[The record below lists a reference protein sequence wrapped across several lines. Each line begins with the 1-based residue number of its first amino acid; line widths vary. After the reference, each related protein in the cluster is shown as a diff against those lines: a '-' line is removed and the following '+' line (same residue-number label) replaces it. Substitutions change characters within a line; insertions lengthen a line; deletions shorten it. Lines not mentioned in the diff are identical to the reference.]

1 MGQHPLANLARMSE
15 MLLGAADEIRLAK
28 RIEAGQMA
36 TYLLARG
43 DWTLAGRDEL
53 RTVQREGREAWQR
66 FLLAN
71 VRLVQAI
78 AHYEARRCDVNVDE
92 LFQEG
97 FLGLAEA
104 LRRWDHA
111 AGYRFSTYAMQW
123 VRRRVLNASV
133 DYGVPGSARTVL
145 RARRLR
151 ALVDEL
157 TAQLQRSVTDAEI
170 AEVVGRSPAWVSR
183 MRHLVPYAP
192 LEPDLVAD
200 AGHEEE
206 SDEQVEAQ
214 VFGLL
219 PELPE
224 REREVVHVR
233 FGLDRPGPLRQR
245 DAASTLGMSLS
256 TLRRHEARALRRLR
270 GWLLADRAA

>member
-1 MGQHPLANLARMSE
+1 MSE

-224 REREVVHVR
+224 RER
-233 FGLDRPGPLRQR
+233 
-245 DAASTLGMSLS
+245 
-256 TLRRHEARALRRLR
+256 
-270 GWLLADRAA
+270 